1 MPAEEVKYARKPWIG
16 ERTVFMDN
24 AISYR
29 NDGTCDLDIHIFDL
43 TRDEAEKLLIELGQK
58 FKKGE

>member
-1 MPAEEVKYARKPWIG
+1 MEEEKVKYGRYPWNG
-16 ERTVFMDN
+16 ARTVFMDN
-24 AISYR
+24 AITYR

-43 TRDEAEKLLIELGQK
+43 KQDEAEKLLIELGQK

>member
-1 MPAEEVKYARKPWIG
+1 MEGEEAKYGRYPWNG
-16 ERTVFMDN
+16 RRTVFMDN
-24 AISYR
+24 AITYR

-43 TRDEAEKLLIELGQK
+43 KQDEAEKLLIELGQK